1 MEKFNL
7 NIVGASGLVGQTFLK
22 ILEEENFPIA
32 RLNLYSGMTSSGT
45 AVIFKGQRYILQ
57 KTDELPDCDFTL
69 LATDSDVSKKYAK
82 TAKSHSRYVIDNS
95 SAFRLENNIPLVV
108 PEINFSLP
116 VNGNLIAN
124 PNCSTAICAIPLYL
138 LNKYYGL
145 TRVRI
150 CTYQSVSGS
159 GKKGLA
165 ALNGIKNDAYKYDI
179 RSTCIPQ
186 IGKFDEYGYTTE
198 ENKLRDELRKILLL
212 PDLPIGATCVR
223 VPVKNCHAL
232 AVSAVLKKDF
242 DVVNIRSLLATA
254 DGLTVLDEPENCIYP
269 VSTVGVNSNKVY
281 IGRIRKEQAEE
292 NSILFYVLSDNLR
305 RGAAYNAYKI
315 IKTIIE
321 SQNSGK

>member
-22 ILEEENFPIA
+22 ILEEENFPID

-82 TAKSHSRYVIDNS
+82 TAKKHSRYVIDNS

-165 ALNGIKNDAYKYDI
+165 ALKGIKNDAYKYDI

-186 IGKFDEYGYTTE
+186 IGKFDEYGYTSE

-281 IGRIRKEQAEE
+281 IGRIRKEQTEE

>member
-82 TAKSHSRYVIDNS
+82 TAKRHSRYVIDNS

>member
-82 TAKSHSRYVIDNS
+82 TAKRHSHYVIDNS

-116 VNGNLIAN
+116 VNGNIIAN

-165 ALNGIKNDAYKYDI
+165 ALNGIKNDAYKYEI

-212 PDLPIGATCVR
+212 PDLPVGATCVR

-242 DVVNIRSLLATA
+242 DIVDIRSLFSTA

-281 IGRIRKEQAEE
+281 IGRIRKDQAEE

>member
-82 TAKSHSRYVIDNS
+82 TAKRHSRYVIDNS

-321 SQNSGK
+321 SQNNGK

>member
-1 MEKFNL
+1 MEKYNL

-32 RLNLYSGMTSSGT
+32 RLNLYSGTASNGT
-45 AVIFKGQRYILQ
+45 VVMFKGQRYILQ

-82 TAKSHSRYVIDNS
+82 TASLHSRYVIDNS
-95 SAFRLENNIPLVV
+95 SSFRLENNIPLVI

-116 VNGNLIAN
+116 STGNLIAN

-138 LNKYYGL
+138 LNKYFGL
-145 TRVRI
+145 KRVRI

-165 ALNGIKNDAYKYDI
+165 ALDGIKNDAYKYDI

-186 IGKFDEYGYTTE
+186 IGEFDECGYTAE
-198 ENKLRDELRKILLL
+198 ENKLREELRKILSL
-212 PDLPIGATCVR
+212 PDLPVGATCVR

-232 AVSAVLKKDF
+232 SVSAVLKKDF
-242 DVVNIRSLLATA
+242 DIKYIRSLFAAA

-269 VSTVGVNSNKVY
+269 VSTIGTNSNEVY
-281 IGRIRKEQAEE
+281 IGRIRKDQAEE
-292 NSILFYVLSDNLR
+292 NSIIFYVLSDNLR
-305 RGAAYNAYKI
+305 RGAAYNAFKI

-321 SQNSGK
+321 NQNHNK

>member
-22 ILEEENFPIA
+22 ILEEENFPID

-82 TAKSHSRYVIDNS
+82 TAKRHSRYVIDNS

-165 ALNGIKNDAYKYDI
+165 ALKGIKNDAYKYDI

>member
-22 ILEEENFPIA
+22 ILEEENFPID

-82 TAKSHSRYVIDNS
+82 TAKRHSRYVIDNS

>member
-22 ILEEENFPIA
+22 ILEEENFPID

-82 TAKSHSRYVIDNS
+82 TAKKHSRYVIDNS

-124 PNCSTAICAIPLYL
+124 PNCSTAICAIPLYI

-321 SQNSGK
+321 SQNNGK

>member
-82 TAKSHSRYVIDNS
+82 TAKRHSRYVIDNS

-116 VNGNLIAN
+116 VNGNIIAN

-165 ALNGIKNDAYKYDI
+165 ALNGIKNDTYKYDI

-186 IGKFDEYGYTTE
+186 IGIFDEYGYTTE

-212 PDLPIGATCVR
+212 PDLPVGATCVR

-242 DVVNIRSLLATA
+242 DIVNIRSLFATS

-281 IGRIRKEQAEE
+281 IGRIRKDQAEE

>member
-82 TAKSHSRYVIDNS
+82 TAKRHSRYIIDNS

-116 VNGNLIAN
+116 VNGNIIAN
-124 PNCSTAICAIPLYL
+124 PNCSTAICAIPLHL

-145 TRVRI
+145 TQVRI

-186 IGKFDEYGYTTE
+186 IGKFDKYGYTTE

-212 PDLPIGATCVR
+212 PDLPVGATCVR

-242 DVVNIRSLLATA
+242 DIVNIRSLFSTA

-281 IGRIRKEQAEE
+281 IGRIRKDQAEE

>member
-82 TAKSHSRYVIDNS
+82 TAKRHSRYVIDNS

-116 VNGNLIAN
+116 VNSNLIAN

>member
-22 ILEEENFPIA
+22 ILEEETFPIA

-45 AVIFKGQRYILQ
+45 AVIYKGQRYILQ

-82 TAKSHSRYVIDNS
+82 TAKRHSRYVIDNS

-124 PNCSTAICAIPLYL
+124 PNCSTAICAIPLHL

-212 PDLPIGATCVR
+212 PDLPVGATCVR

-242 DVVNIRSLLATA
+242 DIVNIRSLFATA

-281 IGRIRKEQAEE
+281 IGRIRKDQAEE

>member
-22 ILEEENFPIA
+22 ILEEENFPID

-45 AVIFKGQRYILQ
+45 AVIFKGQRYMLQ

-82 TAKSHSRYVIDNS
+82 TAKRHSRYVIDNS

-242 DVVNIRSLLATA
+242 DVVNIRSLLDTA

-281 IGRIRKEQAEE
+281 IGRIRKEQTEE

>member
-82 TAKSHSRYVIDNS
+82 TAKRHSRYIIDNS

-116 VNGNLIAN
+116 VNGNIIAN
-124 PNCSTAICAIPLYL
+124 PNCSTAICAIPLHL

-145 TRVRI
+145 TQVRI

-186 IGKFDEYGYTTE
+186 IGKFDKYGYTTE

-212 PDLPIGATCVR
+212 PDLPVGATCVR

-242 DVVNIRSLLATA
+242 DIVNIRSLFSTA
-254 DGLTVLDEPENCIYP
+254 DGLTVLYEPENCIYP

-281 IGRIRKEQAEE
+281 IGRIRKDQAEE

>member
-22 ILEEENFPIA
+22 ILEEENFPID

-82 TAKSHSRYVIDNS
+82 TAKRHSRYVIDNS

-321 SQNSGK
+321 SQNGGK

>member
-82 TAKSHSRYVIDNS
+82 TAKRHSRYVIDNS

-186 IGKFDEYGYTTE
+186 IGKFDEYGYTSE

>member
-82 TAKSHSRYVIDNS
+82 TAKRHSRYVIDNS

-321 SQNSGK
+321 SQNGGK

>member
-22 ILEEENFPIA
+22 ILEEENFPID

-82 TAKSHSRYVIDNS
+82 TAKKHSRYVIDNS

-108 PEINFSLP
+108 PEINFGLP
-116 VNGNLIAN
+116 VNGNIIAN